1 MTNRTPNR
9 APYLKKLEP
18 NFEEPGLKEVDL
30 GMAAAWVD
38 AMELLSGLRTVGRPG
53 GGILG
58 GYR

>member
-9 APYLKKLEP
+9 APYLKKIGAE
-18 NFEEPGLKEVDL
+18 FRRARLKEVDL

-38 AMELLSGLRTVGRPG
+38 ATELLSGLRTFGRPG

-58 GYR
+58 GYK